1 MGRPLRT
8 CAHIVPNKLQQEASE
23 RYRTI
28 HQNLASLCNAE
39 KLRGLSGAA
48 EGLKIRRPSG
58 LGGSTPPPGTNV
70 PPSNVGRSMLVGLPT
85 GALANILSLREG
97 RQLGKVNSEDRLRI
111 YGEVNMVA
119 PPKATLRFAH
129 LQPSMDVITFNLS
142 PQSRRVRTEVSEF
155 LGFAMLQIL
164 ELKLDYR
171 DGLVGFECDPKRVK
185 HFGNSHF

>member
-1 MGRPLRT
+1 
-8 CAHIVPNKLQQEASE
+8 
-23 RYRTI
+23 
-28 HQNLASLCNAE
+28 
-39 KLRGLSGAA
+39 
-48 EGLKIRRPSG
+48 
-58 LGGSTPPPGTNV
+58 
-70 PPSNVGRSMLVGLPT
+70 MLVGLPT

-142 PQSRRVRTEVSEF
+142 SQSRRVGTEVSEF

-164 ELKLDYR
+164 ELKLGYR